1 MLDIE
6 QDTPISDGQPPAPR
20 QTAHSDRREG
30 LFAGLGVA
38 GALLASSCCVVPLVL
53 VLLGVSGA
61 WVGTLT
67 ALEPYKPALAAI
79 TSVFVGLGFWFVY
92 FRPKQVC
99 VDGSY
104 CARPEAPLITKVSL
118 WLAAVLVGLSITIDW
133 WAPLF
138 Y

>member
-1 MLDIE
+1 MDID
-6 QDTPISDGQPPAPR
+6 QDTPVADDESPAPR
-20 QTAHSDRREG
+20 LALPVDRREG
-30 LFAGLGVA
+30 LVAGLGVA

-67 ALEPYKPALAAI
+67 ALEPYKPVFAAV
-79 TSVFVGLGFWFVY
+79 TSIFVGVGFWFVY

-104 CARPEAPLITKVSL
+104 CSRPEAPLITKGAL